1 MDKEL
6 EKQLKIIQR
15 SGKLN
20 KELLEE
26 AYERGFRAGYS
37 KRETELGER
46 EAELAETTKY
56 NPYLPQ

>member
-1 MDKEL
+1 M
-6 EKQLKIIQR
+6 EKTLKDRIKTIQR
-15 SGKLN
+15 SEKLN

-37 KRETELGER
+37 KREMEIGER